1 MIPDTLATR
10 TVALKMSLRWNGLV
24 MDVAAT
30 DIDPIH
36 LIHLAQTADG
46 AIARTRDDGG
56 PRARRGHYPRDGSVP
71 AARDPTAA
79 VRLREEAVSADCA
92 VGHDSV
98 EPEVLTPEQASARRR
113 MKASAEVQAGSDPDL
128 VERAAQPLAVED
140 GGPAS
145 RCSQRS

>member
-1 MIPDTLATR
+1 MPEALPICCAVLSIAAKPLCNFQLLLVQAAEAMCVGMIPDTLATR

-24 MDVAAT
+24 MGVAAT

-79 VRLREEAVSADCA
+79 VRLREEAVSADSA
-92 VGHDSV
+92 VGHDS
-98 EPEVLTPEQASARRR
+98 
-113 MKASAEVQAGSDPDL
+113 G
-128 VERAAQPLAVED
+128 
-140 GGPAS
+140 
-145 RCSQRS
+145 